1 MHTFGKEKD
10 IDKFTGGAVYV
21 DHASGLVFPRMQ
33 VALTAGDTL
42 RGKNAFERFSAQMN
56 VKIKTYHGDNGIF
69 RSAAWK
75 EDCELKGQQ
84 TRYSATGA
92 HHQNGI
98 AERAIRTI
106 IGSACTMMLHLAIH

>member
-42 RGKNAFERFSAQMN
+42 
-56 VKIKTYHGDNGIF
+56 
-69 RSAAWK
+69 
-75 EDCELKGQQ
+75 
-84 TRYSATGA
+84 
-92 HHQNGI
+92 
-98 AERAIRTI
+98 
-106 IGSACTMMLHLAIH
+106 

>member
-56 VKIKTYHGDNGIF
+56 VKIKTYHGDNNCKASWF
-69 RSAAWK
+69 F
-75 EDCELKGQQ
+75 
-84 TRYSATGA
+84 
-92 HHQNGI
+92 
-98 AERAIRTI
+98 
-106 IGSACTMMLHLAIH
+106 